1 MRYHTKHEVKIMV
14 DEKLFDP
21 ILDNDERIIETF
33 KPNQLRFVWLPFIF
47 LALLLGVL
55 LVPPILILVTEEN
68 EALWPIIGMS
78 AFFGLLVLLIPLI
91 NFVRYKKTVYCYT
104 NKRLLLRTGFI
115 GADYQ
120 AIDFDMIGA
129 MNVRVDFLD
138 KLVKPN
144 TGTITFASPA
154 SPMIQTGQPGG
165 GSAYA
170 FKHIVNPYEVY
181 KRVKQFSSQNK
192 DGNFNS

>member
-1 MRYHTKHEVKIMV
+1 MNDTN
-14 DEKLFDP
+14 LFEP
-21 ILDNDERIIETF
+21 ILDSDERIIETF
-33 KPNQLRFVWLPFIF
+33 KPNKLRFIWLPLFFFLTLFIILLIGPVLIILTEGSEELYLTFIF
-47 LALLLGVL
+47 FGFLFLLLL
-55 LVPPILILVTEEN
+55 L
-68 EALWPIIGMS
+68 S
-78 AFFGLLVLLIPLI
+78 PLI
-91 NFVRYKKTVYCYT
+91 ASVRYKKTIYCYT
-104 NKRLLLRTGFI
+104 NKRVLIRTGFI
-115 GADYQ
+115 GADFQ

-154 SPMIQTGQPGG
+154 SPMIQNGQAGG

-170 FKHIVNPYEVY
+170 FKHIENPYEVY